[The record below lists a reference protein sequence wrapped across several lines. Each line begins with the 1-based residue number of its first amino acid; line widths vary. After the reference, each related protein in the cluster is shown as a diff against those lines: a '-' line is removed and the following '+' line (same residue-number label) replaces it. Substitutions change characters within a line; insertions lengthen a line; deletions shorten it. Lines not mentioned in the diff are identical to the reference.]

1 MLQNKK
7 STTIEID
14 LQFDDNLLLES
25 FAKASPLF
33 ISLAMSLK
41 VVSKISIFGYVF
53 IVSYLVS

>member
-14 LQFDDNLLLES
+14 LQFDDNPSLES

-33 ISLAMSLK
+33 ISLATSLK